1 MWRSF
6 SGGSLLEH
14 RHHRLL
20 VGGEALRDEL
30 AVARVLDAPQRDDL
44 DADLGQRSIG
54 AFDLLLDEHA
64 RLPRLAPPPQN
75 VELLEK
81 RPPPQPL
88 AAQMVGRPG
97 AVTVAGVAAHGEA
110 AAG

>member
-6 SGGSLLEH
+6 RRGSLLEH

-20 VGGEALRDEL
+20 VGGDALGDEP
-30 AVARVLDAPQRDDL
+30 AVARVLDAPQRQDL

-64 RLPRLAPPPQN
+64 RLPPLAPTPQN
-75 VELLEK
+75 VELLEE
-81 RPPPQPL
+81 RAPPEAL
-88 AAQMVGRPG
+88 AAQMIGRPG
-97 AVTVAGVAAHGEA
+97 AVAVAGVVAHGEA
-110 AAG
+110 AA